1 MEMTEHQ
8 KICFNKLSAI
18 PKGCALSISDIAKNS
33 PDYFISLVKQIIDMG
48 YGQFE
53 FSNDYT
59 QVKHLD
65 INFEEW
71 QK

>member
-1 MEMTEHQ
+1 MEMNKHQ

-18 PKGCALSISDIAKNS
+18 PKGSALSISDVAKTN
-33 PDYFISLVKQIIDMG
+33 PDYFISLTKQIIDMG
-48 YGQFE
+48 CGQFE

-59 QVKHLD
+59 KVKHLD

>member
-18 PKGCALSISDIAKNS
+18 PKGSAISISDIAKNS
-33 PDYFISLVKQIIDMG
+33 PEYFSQLVKEIIDMG

-53 FSNDYT
+53 FSNDYKK
-59 QVKHLD
+59 VKHLD

-71 QK
+71 RK

>member
-1 MEMTEHQ
+1 MTEHQ
-8 KICFNKLSAI
+8 KLCFNKLSAI
-18 PKGCALSISDIAKNS
+18 PKGSAISICDIAKTS
-33 PDYFISLVKQIIDMG
+33 PDYFIQLTKEIIDMG

-59 QVKHLD
+59 KVKHLD

-71 QK
+71 QR